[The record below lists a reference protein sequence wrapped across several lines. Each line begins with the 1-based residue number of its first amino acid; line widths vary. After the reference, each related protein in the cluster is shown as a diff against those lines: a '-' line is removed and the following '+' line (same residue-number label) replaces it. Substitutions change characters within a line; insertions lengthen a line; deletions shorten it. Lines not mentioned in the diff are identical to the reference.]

1 MFNIE
6 SLNEMI
12 IQTIPPITTAE
23 EDYFYT
29 HQYLL
34 KTYNNDTAAGQTIIV
49 PLEKGEEG
57 ADGKAKVEC
66 EEPGLLFHEF
76 VFLLGLIAVRY
87 QSLENKDPPT
97 EELIET
103 FFKERLDFKEV
114 PEDHLLLGPAPIRPA
129 LYQKHGFPCT

>member
-23 EDYFYT
+23 TDYFNT

-87 QSLENKDPPT
+87 QHIENKDPPT
-97 EELIET
+97 EVLIEA

-114 PEDHLLLGPAPIRPA
+114 PEDMKNIMKFDVLLKRAE
-129 LYQKHGFPCT
+129 

>member
-1 MFNIE
+1 
-6 SLNEMI
+6 
-12 IQTIPPITTAE
+12 
-23 EDYFYT
+23 
-29 HQYLL
+29 
-34 KTYNNDTAAGQTIIV
+34 V

-76 VFLLGLIAVRY
+76 VFLLGLIAVRF
-87 QSLENKDPPT
+87 QVLGVNTDPST

-114 PEDHLLLGPAPIRPA
+114 PASQQNIMNFD
-129 LYQKHGFPCT
+129 